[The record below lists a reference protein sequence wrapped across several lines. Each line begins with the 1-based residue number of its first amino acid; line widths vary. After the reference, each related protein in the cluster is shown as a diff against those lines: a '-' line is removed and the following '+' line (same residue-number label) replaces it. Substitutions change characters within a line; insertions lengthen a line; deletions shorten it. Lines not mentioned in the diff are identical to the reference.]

1 MTLRRGAR
9 VAAMAGFVAV
19 ATTLAQGC
27 HSITDPLLNAPDPDI
42 IDPVTLSAT
51 DGTGAEAARIGT
63 LQRFRNITAGA
74 ESTWLFGGLLADE
87 WSTSSTFVQND
98 ETDERRIQEN
108 NGSIT
113 GMVRSL
119 ARVRTS
125 ANQAIAALRA
135 FPPAGTTPWQLAE
148 MYLARSFAELQ
159 LASDFCNGIP
169 LSDFTAAAGA
179 LSGLPPTS
187 GMPLPVADVF
197 AKGLVS
203 VDSGLVT
210 TALTSATATTGEKA
224 INDTVRWTLQVTKAR
239 LLLGLGRQAEA
250 VVALQT
256 ANGVPSVVPTGFSY
270 NQTFAT
276 TSGDNINWSQ
286 GASARRYTIG
296 DSVEGNARNL
306 LVANVVPF
314 FSLGNGLVGGVKDT
328 RLGTAV
334 QYTCGSKSCAD
345 PTRTV
350 FDTTKSQDGFTFS
363 RTTNLWARSSPIVVA
378 NGIDARLVE
387 AEGKLNAGDAA
398 GMLLILNALRTAP
411 PKVGEIQPTA
421 LAPRVDPVNDRA
433 RLELLFR
440 EKALWT
446 FGRGQRLGDLRRLVR
461 QYSGVPYNK
470 TVDNTF
476 PAGTHY
482 RGLIYGSDVN
492 LPIVTDERANPLFH
506 GCTDRNA

>member
-1 MTLRRGAR
+1 MNMTLRRGAR
-9 VAAMAGFVAV
+9 IAAMAGFIAV

-42 IDPVTLSAT
+42 IDPKTLSST
-51 DGTGAEAARIGT
+51 DGSGAEAARIGT

-113 GMVRSL
+113 TMVRSL

-148 MYLARSFAELQ
+148 MYLARGFAELQ

-169 LSDFTAAAGA
+169 LSDFTATAGP

-187 GMPLPVADVF
+187 GMPLPVAEVF
-197 AKGLVS
+197 ARGLVS
-203 VDSGLVT
+203 VDSGLAT
-210 TALTSATATTGEKA
+210 TALTSATASTGEKA
-224 INDTVRWTLQVTKAR
+224 LNDTIRWTLQVTKGR
-239 LLLGLGRQAEA
+239 LLLGLGRQADA
-250 VVALQT
+250 VLAVQT
-256 ANGVPSVVPTGFSY
+256 ANGVASVVPTGFVY

-276 TSGDNINWSQ
+276 TSGDNIIWSQ

-296 DSVEGNARNL
+296 DSLEGNARNL
-306 LVANVVPF
+306 LVLNAIPF
-314 FSLGNGLVGGVKDT
+314 FSLNDPRLGSVRYSCGSAACGASNPIKDT
-328 RLGTAV
+328 V
-334 QYTCGSKSCAD
+334 
-345 PTRTV
+345 
-350 FDTTKSQDGFTFS
+350 KSQDGFTFS
-363 RTTNLWARSSPIVVA
+363 RTTNLWGRSSPIAVA
-378 NGIDARLVE
+378 NGTDARLVE
-387 AEGKLNAGDAA
+387 AEGKFKAGDNA
-398 GMLLILNALRTAP
+398 GMLAILNALRAAP
-411 PKVGEIQPTA
+411 PKVADIQPA
-421 LAPRVDPVNDRA
+421 VLPPLVDPGTDA
-433 RLELLFR
+433 KRLDLLFR

-446 FGRGQRLGDLRRLVR
+446 FGRGQRLGDLRRLIR
-461 QYSGVPYNK
+461 QYGRTPA
-470 TVDNTF
+470 NTF
-476 PAGTHY
+476 PIGTHY
-482 RGLIYGSDVN
+482 RGLTYGSDVN
-492 LPIVTDERANPLFH
+492 LPIVTDERANPNFH